1 MREEF
6 YFIVITFPLSDV
18 DGLLPAAP
26 LFLNKCFV
34 IHKVF
39 VYGVF
44 ISVPYFND
52 SNSLIQ
58 HCGLLTCGFRMT
70 FSALIVFLMY
80 VGLFF
85 SFFQDLGLAQNTATN
100 TKTPVPLGS
109 LAHQVYRMMCARGY
123 GNKDFSSV
131 FQFLREEEGQ

>member
-26 LFLNKCFV
+26 LLFLNKFFV
-34 IHKVF
+34 SHKVF

-52 SNSLIQ
+52 S
-58 HCGLLTCGFRMT
+58 
-70 FSALIVFLMY
+70 
-80 VGLFF
+80 
-85 SFFQDLGLAQNTATN
+85 DLQNV
-100 TKTPVPLGS
+100 K
-109 LAHQVYRMMCARGY
+109 
-123 GNKDFSSV
+123 
-131 FQFLREEEGQ
+131 

>member
-85 SFFQDLGLAQNTATN
+85 YLSGLGPRSEHSNQ
-100 TKTPVPLGS
+100 
-109 LAHQVYRMMCARGY
+109 H
-123 GNKDFSSV
+123 KDACPSRLLSPSGV
-131 FQFLREEEGQ
+131 SYDVRTWLRQ

>member
-6 YFIVITFPLSDV
+6 YFIVITFPQSDV

-85 SFFQDLGLAQNTATN
+85 FFLSFRTWA
-100 TKTPVPLGS
+100 S
-109 LAHQVYRMMCARGY
+109 LRTQQPTQRRLSLSAP
-123 GNKDFSSV
+123 
-131 FQFLREEEGQ
+131 